1 MTDKAISTAPHQVF
15 ERLARHVTENP
26 MGEINDRLRDHSKR
40 TRNGLE
46 RLLRAIERIPA
57 EAPKRRKKR
66 NA

>member
-46 RLLRAIERIPA
+46 RLLRAIERTPA
-57 EAPKRRKKR
+57 EAPKRRQKR
-66 NA
+66 HS